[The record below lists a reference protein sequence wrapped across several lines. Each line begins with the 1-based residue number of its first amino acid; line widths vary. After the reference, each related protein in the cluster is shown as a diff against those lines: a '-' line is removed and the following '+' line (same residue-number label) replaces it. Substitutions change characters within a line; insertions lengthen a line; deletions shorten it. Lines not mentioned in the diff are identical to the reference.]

1 MRVVRDMIVMMRPH
15 QWIKNLFVFPAL
27 IFSINRFRL
36 PYLLNSV
43 AAFCLF
49 CVVAGAI
56 YIFNDLMDVEEDRFH
71 PAKRNRPL
79 AAGSVSPGLAWAVF
93 GVFSAAGLA
102 LGFSLEPHFGGI
114 LLFYYVMNVAYSL
127 YLKRVV
133 IVDVLIVSMGFVIR
147 AAAGGLVIRVE
158 VSPWLLIC
166 TTLLA
171 LFLVLAK
178 RRHELTLL
186 DERSNMLIELS
197 LATEDEDRAVR
208 YRKSLDEYS
217 TYFLDQMIG
226 VTTASTLMAYTLYT
240 LSDDAVKKFGGTG
253 LIYSVP
259 FVIYGIF
266 RYLYLIHQ
274 KKEGGSPT
282 RALMGDRPLMLDILL
297 WGLSVVMVLYI

>member
-1 MRVVRDMIVMMRPH
+1 MGTARDIVAMMRPH
-15 QWIKNLFVFPAL
+15 QWTKNLFVFPAL
-27 IFSINRFRL
+27 IFSINLFRL
-36 PYLLNSV
+36 PYLLKSF
-43 AAFCLF
+43 AAFWLF

-56 YIFNDLMDVEEDRFH
+56 YTFNDLMDVDEDRYH

-79 AAGSVSPGLAWAVF
+79 AAGRVSVSLAWAMF
-93 GVFSAAGLA
+93 GVLSASGLA
-102 LGFSLEPHFGGI
+102 LAFMLELHFGLI
-114 LLFYYVMNVAYSL
+114 LLFYYVMNLAYSL
-127 YLKRVV
+127 HLKRVV
-133 IVDVLIVSMGFVIR
+133 IIDVLIVSLGFVIR
-147 AAAGGLVIRVE
+147 AAAGGLVIGVE
-158 VSPWLLIC
+158 VSPWLLVC

-197 LATEDEDRAVR
+197 LATGDEDKAIR

-226 VTTASTLMAYTLYT
+226 VTTASTLMAYMLYT
-240 LSDDAVKKFGGTG
+240 LSDDAVKKFGGTA
-253 LIYSVP
+253 LIYTVP

-282 RALMGDRPLMLDILL
+282 RALMGDFPLVLDILL
-297 WGLSVVMVLYI
+297 WGVSVVVVLYV